1 MAAKLWKKH
10 GKDPCNHAA
19 FNAALSSPGSI
30 SSASFTCCLDLLSRW
45 AKEETTSFP
54 GLSLFS
60 SLSLSTGKGRREAWK
75 RGSILTWRLRGVL
88 SSQPVWWLRTGFLGN
103 SSEFNTLKRRI
114 KRLVLPPPQKYH
126 VLYRTEYQVALRE
139 ALVLP
144 YIKQKNDKVY
154 SLPDNMVIFSH
165 GKRTTARERKV
176 NSD

>member
-1 MAAKLWKKH
+1 MLPRRFQVPFPLPPPLLVALTCYQGGQRKKQ
-10 GKDPCNHAA
+10 PR
-19 FNAALSSPGSI
+19 
-30 SSASFTCCLDLLSRW
+30 SR
-45 AKEETTSFP
+45 
-54 GLSLFS
+54 GSLFP

-126 VLYRTEYQVALRE
+126 VLYRTEYQVALRK

-144 YIKQKNDKVY
+144 YIKQKNDKVI
-154 SLPDNMVIFSH
+154 PF
-165 GKRTTARERKV
+165 RTTW
-176 NSD
+176 